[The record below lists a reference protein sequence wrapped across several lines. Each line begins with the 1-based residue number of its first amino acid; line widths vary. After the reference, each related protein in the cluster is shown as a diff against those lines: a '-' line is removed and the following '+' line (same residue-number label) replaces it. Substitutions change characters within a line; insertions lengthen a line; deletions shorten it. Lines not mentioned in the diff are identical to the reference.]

1 MSVDIWNNFGMS
13 WWKKG
18 SESLKQL
25 FRLIILL
32 GGVKHRDQKAVSF
45 NEGLELF
52 DCEGQYLQNEEED
65 DEDFN
70 DGERSEDQDTVIS
83 EAIATD
89 KKNIIPP
96 AAAKAIPIPNM
107 LADLC

>member
-1 MSVDIWNNFGMS
+1 MKEFWDELM
-13 WWKKG
+13 KKG

-32 GGVKHRDQKAVSF
+32 EGVKHRDQKAVSF
-45 NEGLELF
+45 DEGLQLF
-52 DCEGQYLQNEEED
+52 DCEEQYLQNKEED

-70 DGERSEDQDTVIS
+70 DGERSEDQDTVTS

-96 AAAKAIPIPNM
+96 AAAKAIPI
-107 LADLC
+107 LIC